1 MGSEG
6 LRTSLT
12 PICRVGVC
20 SGVFVKHL
28 WHGSE
33 ASRKYDARK
42 ALLHDFRPD
51 DVFVNADGVL
61 SWVATVDA
69 SRVTTLA
76 DRVRAYFDTQ
86 CTE

>member
-12 PICRVGVC
+12 PICRIGVC

-33 ASRKYDARK
+33 ASRKYDVRK

-51 DVFVNADGVL
+51 DVFVNAVGVL